1 MVTTSAD
8 NNNEATTQT
17 TSNPKYD
24 RQIELKAFDET
35 KAGVKGLVDSG
46 ITEIPRIFH
55 RPNDHHYED
64 SSQVSSTTA
73 SVPVIDLQGVVN
85 GDKAKR
91 EEIIKRVGEASESWG
106 FFQIINHGIPD
117 RVLEEIK
124 DGVRGFYEQDVEVK
138 KEYYTR
144 DISKPFVYNS
154 NFDLYV
160 SPCVNWRDS
169 FMSSVAP
176 DPPSPQDLPPV
187 CRDILFEYSK
197 QMMKLGIVLL
207 ELLSEALGLDPNHLS
222 SIGCAEGLYIL
233 GHYYPPCPQPEL
245 TMGTT
250 KHSDNDF
257 ITLLLQD
264 HIGGLQIL
272 NHNKWIDVPP
282 LPGALVINIGDI
294 LQLISNDRF
303 KSVEHRVL
311 ASKKGPRISVASFF
325 STRIL
330 QTSKIFGPIKELLS
344 ENNPP
349 KYRETTLT
357 EYNMFFFNKGLDGT
371 KALDHFKL

>member
-294 LQLISNDRF
+294 LQIQ
-303 KSVEHRVL
+303 KC
-311 ASKKGPRISVASFF
+311 
-325 STRIL
+325 
-330 QTSKIFGPIKELLS
+330 
-344 ENNPP
+344 
-349 KYRETTLT
+349 
-357 EYNMFFFNKGLDGT
+357 
-371 KALDHFKL
+371 